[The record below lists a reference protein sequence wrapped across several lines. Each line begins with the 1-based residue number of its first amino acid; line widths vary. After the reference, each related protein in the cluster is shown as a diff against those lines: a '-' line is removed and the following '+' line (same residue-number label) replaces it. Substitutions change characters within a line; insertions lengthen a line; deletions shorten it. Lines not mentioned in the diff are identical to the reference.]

1 MRRPAL
7 LIAGMLLATGTGLA
21 LASPASADV
30 GNTGADSNRW
40 HCHWSGHDRWYDN
53 NDRPWDWSAQSAN
66 NDSRRWCHYRH
77 HRHHRWHNWDN
88 GWSVN
93 AAR

>member
-21 LASPASADV
+21 LASPASAAV
-30 GNTGADSNRW
+30 SNTGADSYRW
-40 HCHWSGHDRWYDN
+40 HCHWNDYHNWNDDDDWWDGGN
-53 NDRPWDWSAQSAN
+53 NWSAQSAS

-77 HRHHRWHNWDN
+77 HRWHH
-88 GWSVN
+88 GWSASVG
-93 AAR
+93 A